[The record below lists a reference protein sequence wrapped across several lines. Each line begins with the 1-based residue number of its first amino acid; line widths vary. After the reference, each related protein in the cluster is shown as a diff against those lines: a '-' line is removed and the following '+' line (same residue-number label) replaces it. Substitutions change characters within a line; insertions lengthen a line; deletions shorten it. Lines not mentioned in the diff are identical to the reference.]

1 MGFGKHCKVCN
12 QVDYLPFQ
20 CSSCNGVF
28 CAEHRTQ
35 EQHAC
40 PAAAGAQGGVVVCPL
55 CAKAIHVKPL
65 QSADAAFE
73 LHSSSTECDPS
84 NYQRVHQKQ
93 RCPVDQGGVRCKE
106 KLTEINTY
114 RCKNCGTRV
123 CLKHRMPDDHQCQQR
138 QATARSAAADH
149 AKQHSMIGKFHNMLQ
164 PKPAVPTAS
173 ASKAMP
179 GSSTS
184 TPRAIKARGAQQPV
198 DPSNTVKGTAA
209 RRMQAPPSS
218 VSTPEMCPQC
228 SARFSTVEQLIV
240 HVDAYHT
247 NQLQQGPGQAGTLVT
262 GLNGR
267 GVRVDEV
274 FRCPHGC
281 RYTANDAAQLVAHVE
296 RYHPAPTRQTQP
308 NDAGSC
314 AIS

>member
-1 MGFGKHCKVCN
+1 MADLMGFGKHCKICN

-35 EQHAC
+35 AQHGC
-40 PAAAGAQGGVVVCPL
+40 PAAAGPQGGVVVCPL
-55 CAKAIHVKPL
+55 CAKAIHVKPQ
-65 QSADAAFE
+65 QSADAAFD
-73 LHSSSTECDPS
+73 LHNNSTECDPS
-84 NYQRVHQKQ
+84 NYQRVHEKP
-93 RCPVDQGGVRCKE
+93 RCPVEQGGLRCKE

-114 RCKNCGTRV
+114 RCKHCGTRV

-138 QATARSAAADH
+138 QAAARNAAADY
-149 AKQHSMIGKFHNMLQ
+149 AKRNSMIGKLQNMVQ
-164 PKPAVPTAS
+164 PRPLVPTAS
-173 ASKAMP
+173 GPKAMP
-179 GSSTS
+179 GSSNA
-184 TPRAIKARGAQQPV
+184 TPRAANTRRPQQPV

-209 RRMQAPPSS
+209 RRMQAP
-218 VSTPEMCPQC
+218 EMCPQC
-228 SARFSTVEQLIV
+228 SERFATVEQLIV
-240 HVDAYHT
+240 HVDAQHMK
-247 NQLQQGPGQAGTLVT
+247 QPEQRPGQAGTLVT

-296 RYHPAPTRQTQP
+296 RCHLSPSRQNQQK
-308 NDAGSC
+308 DAGSC